1 MTMPL
6 GQLLDGICEPVHL
19 HLPND
24 RARNLRGALVLYE
37 LADLRGVGVRGKR
50 LVEARGV
57 PQRALQVANVLYR
70 PAEPPGHILVGGLAL
85 HLCGELVVG
94 AGHLAKLVAPV
105 HRHPYGAAL
114 VGDGTLHR
122 LPDPPGSI
130 RGEPPSTVGIELLD
144 GLHETYVALLDEVLE
159 GQPHPAVLLG
169 YAYNEHE
176 VLLDEPLAGPLVS
189 GLGPL
194 GEVYLLGV
202 REQLAL
208 VDVGEVAGDQIRGLG
223 GSLRCARP

>member
-1 MTMPL
+1 MTMAL

-37 LADLRGVGVRGKR
+37 LAHLRGVGVRAKW
-50 LVEARGV
+50 LVETRGV

-70 PAEPPGHILVGGLAL
+70 PAEPPGHVLVGGLVL
-85 HLCGELVVG
+85 HLGGELVVG
-94 AGHLAKLVAPV
+94 AGHLTKLVTPV
-105 HRHPYGAAL
+105 HGHPYGAAL
-114 VGDGTLHR
+114 VGHCTLHG
-122 LPDPPGSI
+122 LPDPPGGI
-130 RGEPPSTVGIELLD
+130 RGESPAAVGIELLD
-144 GLHETYVALLDEVLE
+144 GLHQADIALLDQVLE
-159 GQPHPAVLLG
+159 RQSLAPVLLG
-169 YAYNEHE
+169 YAHDEPQ
-176 VLLDEPLAGPLVS
+176 VLLYEPLAGTLVS

-208 VDVGEVAGDQIRGLG
+208 VDVSKVPGDEIRGLG
-223 GSLRCARP
+223 GPPRITC